1 VGFPRFCGHLK
12 DTSHNVR
19 EVFMGRKKK
28 QPKSPRGKRYS
39 KEFKAGAV
47 KLVRESEMNLNQLAK
62 QLGVSRRAL
71 ELWVRQA
78 DIDEGRGPAGALTS
92 AEREELRRLRREIRE
107 LRMVTEILKKAE
119 AFFAAK
125 KR

>member
-1 VGFPRFCGHLK
+1 
-12 DTSHNVR
+12 
-19 EVFMGRKKK
+19 MGRKKK

-92 AEREELRRLRREIRE
+92 AEREELRRLRRENRE